1 MLLLIYVL
9 FNICVY
15 TYIYIYIYVYV
26 HTRAIEASVDAL
38 MELATPGDDVAVSK
52 LAMRLADEDHMNI
65 YVYIYIYIYTHIYTC
80 A

>member
-1 MLLLIYVL
+1 MFYSIYVC
-9 FNICVY
+9 IH
-15 TYIYIYIYVYV
+15 IYIYVYV

-65 YVYIYIYIYTHIYTC
+65 YVYIYIYIYIYTHIYTC